1 MRSSIFVL
9 LFALPLIVLG
19 CAKQH
24 PLILN
29 VNQEPIPA
37 NIEDGSYTMDQ
48 VEQTILAACRNK
60 GWAASLVEPG
70 KIIASI
76 TIRTRH
82 RAKISIEYTTTHYSI
97 SYMESS
103 GLDYRN
109 GRIHSNYNHW
119 IARLDAEIKKEFG
132 LKTQRY

>member
-1 MRSSIFVL
+1 MRFTIFVL
-9 LFALPLIVLG
+9 LLALPLVALG

-24 PLILN
+24 PQILN
-29 VNQEPIPA
+29 FVQEPIPA
-37 NIEDGSYTMDQ
+37 SIDGAPYSMEQ
-48 VEQTILAACRNK
+48 VEQALLEACRNK
-60 GWAASLVEPG
+60 GWAASLVESG

-76 TIRTRH
+76 TIRSRH
-82 RAKISIEYTTTHYSI
+82 RAKISIEFTSTHYSI
-97 SYMESS
+97 RYVESS

-132 LKTQRY
+132 LQTQRY